1 MHAVLQSLSPN
12 IGLHSQ
18 IRVCI
23 FSRNN
28 LCMDVNDAGE
38 VSSITK
44 KIERY
49 NNNQYAQYSIVRFF
63 EMLNLFMNIY
73 IYIYIYIKYI
83 YIYITI

>member
-1 MHAVLQSLSPN
+1 MQFYSHYRLIS
-12 IGLHSQ
+12 GYSQ

-28 LCMDVNDAGE
+28 LCTDVNDAGE

-73 IYIYIYIKYI
+73 IYIYIHYNLN
-83 YIYITI
+83 TLD

>member
-1 MHAVLQSLSPN
+1 MQFYSHFRLIS
-12 IGLHSQ
+12 GYSQ

-28 LCMDVNDAGE
+28 LCTDVNDAGE

-49 NNNQYAQYSIVRFF
+49 NNNQYVQYSIVRFF

-73 IYIYIYIKYI
+73 IYIYTLNI
-83 YIYITI
+83 YIYTLQFEYS